1 MINDPEEE
9 AWQEMAARLAKKEK
23 QKWVGLTH
31 AEVDDLLV
39 AHSGEYVVVKIVRA
53 AEELL
58 REKNT

>member
-39 AHSGEYVVVKIVRA
+39 AHSGSLII
-53 AEELL
+53 
-58 REKNT
+58 